1 MKVRCMD
8 GTTDIQIKLDISG
21 RMTYMRKQDISD
33 KTRDI
38 HADKMRYLR

>member
-1 MKVRCMD
+1 MYGWNYRY
-8 GTTDIQIKLDISG
+8 TDKTQDISG
-21 RMTYMRKQDISD
+21 RMTYLRKQDISD